1 MLLYTVEHFKHELAV
16 IMFHCL
22 QGPFCQEVLHQ
33 DWFRAFWAR
42 NYDALT
48 VVSVLRNVQMD
59 VDKTRKWVHA
69 QLKHGTSNPH
79 FQVLK
84 ESCDALW
91 EKRLKSEACLVDCL
105 IEILF
110 YEPADRSKYREDAM
124 MQLVM
129 DEPPGHLNFTVVS
142 AMGVSRLNEYKD
154 LPRFWGLPTWMKNKY
169 AKYGIKQYQEHKL
182 ILTHT
187 YII

>member
-1 MLLYTVEHFKHELAV
+1 M
-16 IMFHCL
+16 
-22 QGPFCQEVLHQ
+22 
-33 DWFRAFWAR
+33 
-42 NYDALT
+42 
-48 VVSVLRNVQMD
+48 LRNVQMD

-79 FQVLK
+79 FQVLH

-91 EKRLKSEACLVDCL
+91 QKRLKSEACLVDCL

-142 AMGVSRLNEYKD
+142 AMGVSRLNTKI
-154 LPRFWGLPTWMKNKY
+154 LPKFWGLPTWMKVEMSDK
-169 AKYGIKQYQEHKL
+169 
-182 ILTHT
+182 
-187 YII
+187 